1 MQHCHRVGSPATF
14 SAPPCPN
21 PDCATSVSLPH
32 QSTPSLFFRL
42 LDPALPCSRRRSLPL
57 NSTRHCIILGSEL
70 SQPPLS
76 FRPPPPQ
83 SIQPGR
89 RSTSDDSST
98 LLSSRPSPSQR
109 QPAQAVCRVAVLA
122 GLSASRSPTWAF
134 RRPQSQQQGRQH
146 CGPRSPFFCF
156 EQRRERAQ
164 DPLLSPLF
172 PPLSLACSQ
181 TGQPIV
187 TKKKKGQKNPPS
199 QVDSSTRMKH
209 QHQ

>member
-57 NSTRHCIILGSEL
+57 LAIVLISAPNYHNLTYHSGHHHHHPAWTTIHIRRQL
-70 SQPPLS
+70 S
-76 FRPPPPQ
+76 
-83 SIQPGR
+83 
-89 RSTSDDSST
+89 
-98 LLSSRPSPSQR
+98 SSRPSSSQR

-122 GLSASRSPTWAF
+122 GLSASRSPTWTI
-134 RRPQSQQQGRQH
+134 RRPQSQQQGRH
-146 CGPRSPFFCF
+146 RCGPRSPFFCF

-172 PPLSLACSQ
+172 PPLSLPLKQGNPSSQ
-181 TGQPIV
+181 
-187 TKKKKGQKNPPS
+187 KKKKVKK
-199 QVDSSTRMKH
+199 STVPG
-209 QHQ
+209 